1 MWHQLNWQRRK
12 AWNWVCLQNTM
23 FATRRHHTGPSLSS
37 FTADFTPH
45 KHQRFRLTLL
55 KDSELAWS
63 WYVLVTIANL
73 NFLMH
78 HPWTSHRF
86 LSVLWTGWSQVSRIL
101 ATLSLPK
108 ICIKVV
114 CRCLYSNILHF
125 DSTFSSLL
133 ASRLSES
140 IIALCFS
147 RTWNFVTFRATVQTK
162 RFYIVWHLRKHHL
175 HLISGHRLTR
185 PGAAEI
191 YSDYIIFFRGNFRT
205 NLFLMTVTCSDMQRH
220 AVTLIQVSEK
230 DVLARGL
237 TLRITLT

>member
-1 MWHQLNWQRRK
+1 MSWRVHYCTIQCTKAQMELLDITVSDCESFLMWHQLNWQRRK

-45 KHQRFRLTLL
+45 KHQRFRLTLF
-55 KDSELAWS
+55 KNSELAWS

-73 NFLMH
+73 NFLFDMH

-125 DSTFSSLL
+125 D
-133 ASRLSES
+133 
-140 IIALCFS
+140 I
-147 RTWNFVTFRATVQTK
+147 
-162 RFYIVWHLRKHHL
+162 L
-175 HLISGHRLTR
+175 HCRV
-185 PGAAEI
+185 
-191 YSDYIIFFRGNFRT
+191 F
-205 NLFLMTVTCSDMQRH
+205 
-220 AVTLIQVSEK
+220 
-230 DVLARGL
+230 
-237 TLRITLT
+237 